1 MLRQSSRSGGGE
13 VVLPAPKEKMAETF
27 GVTRP
32 SLSRELGAMAREG
45 LIAVDGRRIAILRM
59 EELVGLVERS

>member
-1 MLRQSSRSGGGE
+1 
-13 VVLPAPKEKMAETF
+13 MAETF

-45 LIAVDGRRIAILRM
+45 LIRAEGKRILIPSREALAKLAAG
-59 EELVGLVERS
+59 E